1 MGLDLLVTFTK
12 PDILRI
18 QTPPPCIPICTH
30 CTYFRIGGGSVCR
43 AVAWAKH
50 CWEWEWSWDE
60 DPDGVG
66 VVIGMARRPGTR
78 AEWMKWWRTGT
89 SDGFHLELMQSEDPD
104 DPEPD
109 EHDPWG
115 RWWYKWCEDCDRKE
129 CDGMSLQ
136 HFSEREYPADH
147 PYLQTA
153 AEARRPAPP
162 KQRAASMAALG
173 LVDAWAAAINA
184 AAAAST
190 AARRD
195 SRGRDGPR
203 AVATR
208 RLPPCLPALP
218 LPGMA
223 WRALC
228 KLLS

>member
-1 MGLDLLVTFTK
+1 MSASMATLLAAGEAANQTKRERLGRAMCEGHDVDPVTGESLFVLNQRGCLD
-12 PDILRI
+12 
-18 QTPPPCIPICTH
+18 PIDGQWWTWKWNLP
-30 CTYFRIGGGSVCR
+30 
-43 AVAWAKH
+43 WAKH

-89 SDGFHLELMQSEDPD
+89 SDGFHLELMQNEDPD

-153 AEARRPAPP
+153 AGG
-162 KQRAASMAALG
+162 AL
-173 LVDAWAAAINA
+173 
-184 AAAAST
+184 
-190 AARRD
+190 
-195 SRGRDGPR
+195 RG
-203 AVATR
+203 
-208 RLPPCLPALP
+208 
-218 LPGMA
+218 
-223 WRALC
+223 
-228 KLLS
+228 